1 MDTTAPSQG
10 CRWGR
15 SAEGAKRP
23 TATSGASIPAGS
35 TKKATHEG
43 WLFATP
49 GGFEDNF
56 ERSEYSRRRGSN
68 KTQ

>member
-23 TATSGASIPAGS
+23 TATSGASIPAGGDR
-35 TKKATHEG
+35 K
-43 WLFATP
+43 
-49 GGFEDNF
+49 
-56 ERSEYSRRRGSN
+56 N
-68 KTQ
+68 KTMIDIAVKDKRYIKAHVRQSLRGRRDVKAVW

>member
-23 TATSGASIPAGS
+23 TATSGASIPGGKMTQIKASIPAVLGS
-35 TKKATHEG
+35 KKQKIIDKTK
-43 WLFATP
+43 P
-49 GGFEDNF
+49 
-56 ERSEYSRRRGSN
+56 
-68 KTQ
+68 